1 MESLSNL
8 RESEFDGRK
17 QAFYQL
23 KERLT
28 LSEPEDYILR
38 EEDTDFQ
45 NIEESV
51 PDQNILN
58 EIDSDL
64 TTDEHF

>member
-1 MESLSNL
+1 MESLSIL
-8 RESEFDGRK
+8 RESEYDGRK

-28 LSEPEDYILR
+28 VSEPEDYILR
-38 EEDTDFQ
+38 EEETDFQ
-45 NIEESV
+45 NIDESV
-51 PDQNILN
+51 SDQNILD

-64 TTDEHF
+64 TTDGHF